1 MREEI
6 FKQKWSKELKKKADI
21 LVGRFVVPERH
32 LKDLIELI
40 NLAQQDITDCM
51 PDCES
56 CNEGQRSEPQYS
68 HNEGYD

>member
-1 MREEI
+1 M
-6 FKQKWSKELKKKADI
+6 KQELIEKQNWSKELKKKASI

-40 NLAQQDITDCM
+40 NLAQQDIIDDC

-56 CNEGQRSEPQYS
+56 CNEGQRSEPQY
-68 HNEGYD
+68 NEGYD